1 VLAAQQTPWLPADE
15 RALIGVLVLNY
26 NGRGLLA
33 ECLPSV
39 LAAAEASRYFCRVI
53 VVDNDSADGSTEF
66 VAGRFAKVEVVRQPN
81 RGLCSFN
88 DVLATLA
95 VPVAVLLNND
105 IKLDRGCIDLLV
117 EPLLRRSTESREL
130 GRDLA
135 LRSPPSALRAPLFL
149 TAPRCWLFDGQT
161 YEGMKTAVSWRW
173 GIVQATALFPGHERL
188 IDLPGPT
195 ASAGA
200 AMAVDRELFLEL
212 GGFDS
217 RYLPGRIEDLD
228 FAFRGYMAGYE
239 AVYVPA
245 AIAYHRGMATFGPKF
260 SAAGCDHLALRNT
273 LLFQWK
279 NLRHP
284 KHVLRQVVGLPARL
298 LRDLVAAPF
307 VPRGK
312 RLATWRALSEAWR
325 RRTWPSLSE
334 TRRGVA
340 ERRPHV
346 WAREA
351 AFFRN
356 FHPRAML
363 RAAQESWPNGAGAT
377 VERLSGGE
385 RLRDRRHPISRWY
398 LLPLADWL
406 ARRLT
411 PSVVRPWHV
420 TLCGVGI
427 AGLAA
432 VALGWGLGT
441 IAAILVLA
449 AWFCDRL
456 DGKLA
461 RRQQTETRCGAWLD
475 ANLDELADL
484 GLHAALALA
493 AGAASHSSL
502 PWALFTA
509 FLLGKYLFLYG
520 LASDELAAASPPD
533 GRSERQTETGA
544 QQQNL
549 TWLRRLYHLPGN
561 ADVRVHLLMLLLAA
575 GWWTAELLLVAAY
588 FNLRWMARY
597 ALIARRHD
605 LPLTARGD
613 VGQAFLPSWQM
624 RQTGMSAPR
633 KAA

>member
-1 VLAAQQTPWLPADE
+1 
-15 RALIGVLVLNY
+15 
-26 NGRGLLA
+26 
-33 ECLPSV
+33 
-39 LAAAEASRYFCRVI
+39 
-53 VVDNDSADGSTEF
+53 
-66 VAGRFAKVEVVRQPN
+66 
-81 RGLCSFN
+81 
-88 DVLATLA
+88 
-95 VPVAVLLNND
+95 
-105 IKLDRGCIDLLV
+105 
-117 EPLLRRSTESREL
+117 
-130 GRDLA
+130 
-135 LRSPPSALRAPLFL
+135 
-149 TAPRCWLFDGQT
+149 
-161 YEGMKTAVSWRW
+161 
-173 GIVQATALFPGHERL
+173 
-188 IDLPGPT
+188 
-195 ASAGA
+195 
-200 AMAVDRELFLEL
+200 
-212 GGFDS
+212 
-217 RYLPGRIEDLD
+217 
-228 FAFRGYMAGYE
+228 
-239 AVYVPA
+239 
-245 AIAYHRGMATFGPKF
+245 
-260 SAAGCDHLALRNT
+260 
-273 LLFQWK
+273 
-279 NLRHP
+279 
-284 KHVLRQVVGLPARL
+284 
-298 LRDLVAAPF
+298 
-307 VPRGK
+307 
-312 RLATWRALSEAWR
+312 
-325 RRTWPSLSE
+325 
-334 TRRGVA
+334 
-340 ERRPHV
+340 
-346 WAREA
+346 
-351 AFFRN
+351 
-356 FHPRAML
+356 
-363 RAAQESWPNGAGAT
+363 
-377 VERLSGGE
+377 
-385 RLRDRRHPISRWY
+385 
-398 LLPLADWL
+398 L
-406 ARRLT
+406 ARRLA
-411 PSVVRPWHV
+411 PSAVRPWHV

-432 VALGWGLGT
+432 VALGLGLGA